1 MLRFRA
7 RLGEIALRCGEESMR
22 AKPHI
27 RRQAFGLCIGA
38 ALVAAAGQAQSA
50 DQIYELKPSATTV
63 HRGFFDAALKPVL
76 TIDTGDIVRLWTAT
90 GNPRYF
96 ESLGVPKDKIPP
108 ELFTAYEGAPGE
120 ARDDHNLD
128 GPIAV
133 RGAEPGDTVE
143 IRIRAIDLWLPI
155 AAMSFRA
162 NKGSLPEDF
171 PYSRDRVFF
180 LDPAKRVVEFSPGV
194 SVPVKPFWGVIGV
207 APPRSMGRVPSGPP
221 NVFGGNMDNHDLQP
235 GTSLFLPVHVPGA
248 LISIGDGHAVQGD
261 GEVGMS
267 AVETSLKGEIQ
278 VVLHKGMRITWPR
291 AETPTHYMTMGLHED
306 LNQAAKIAT
315 REMLNF
321 VVETKGV
328 PRDEALMLLSAA
340 MDLRVTQIVDGT
352 KGVHALLPK
361 AIFHR

>member
-1 MLRFRA
+1 M
-7 RLGEIALRCGEESMR
+7 
-22 AKPHI
+22 
-27 RRQAFGLCIGA
+27 RRQAYVPSLGA
-38 ALVAAAGQAQSA
+38 AVICAIACAIEPVQGA
-50 DQIYELKPSATTV
+50 DQIYELKPSAATV
-63 HRGFFDAALKPVL
+63 HRGFFDASLKPVL

-96 ESLGVPKDKIPP
+96 ESLGVPKEKIPP
-108 ELFTAYEGAPGE
+108 ELYTAYEGAPGE
-120 ARDDHNLD
+120 GRDDHNLD

-143 IRIRAIDLWLPI
+143 IRIRAVDLWLPI

-162 NKGSLPEDF
+162 NRGSLPEDF

-180 LDPAKRVVEFSPGV
+180 IDPAKKAIEFAPGV

-278 VVLHKGMRITWPR
+278 VVLHKGMHITWPR

-306 LNQAAKIAT
+306 LNQAAKLAT

-321 VVETKGV
+321 IVETKGLS
-328 PRDEALMLLSAA
+328 RDDTLMLLSAA

-352 KGVHALLPK
+352 KGIHALMPK
-361 AIFHR
+361 AIFRK